1 MYLNRWNLHK
11 NIAWKPITS
20 NSIVPSNSR
29 PLTGNEEVPNGA
41 DFKARPIKHWRKQLI
56 PISNNNSRMIGIP
69 SDLPGGSVYL
79 GQSNTGCSNCDESSN
94 SHIIKENIYLITN
107 SSLIGDKFYD
117 SDNNK
122 VVCIACN
129 PENNRIK
136 SAVTLIN
143 KKYYSD
149 RKAYLKSRCL
159 TYEQKLSTI
168 KDPNVS
174 YVDSEG
180 NIIYPSNSSNGSQV
194 RLSTNCSKAC
204 YDTSGNYTTSTT
216 IYKPNNAQYGVQG
229 AVSSGSRIDRLKYN
243 IITKNGNSFRSA
255 WGDEGANAGKYRGT
269 TTPYFL
275 KNKYQSCVNNRRNG
289 NNKLCY

>member
-1 MYLNRWNLHK
+1 M
-11 NIAWKPITS
+11 ASEPIQS
-20 NSIVPSNSR
+20 EPF
-29 PLTGNEEVPNGA
+29 LTEGLSLGVPNDSA
-41 DFKARPIKHWRKQLI
+41 TD
-56 PISNNNSRMIGIP
+56 ISSI
-69 SDLPGGSVYL
+69 
-79 GQSNTGCSNCDESSN
+79 
-94 SHIIKENIYLITN
+94 
-107 SSLIGDKFYD
+107 
-117 SDNNK
+117 DNA
-122 VVCIACN
+122 I
-129 PENNRIK
+129 
-136 SAVTLIN
+136 
-143 KKYYSD
+143 
-149 RKAYLKSRCL
+149 
-159 TYEQKLSTI
+159 
-168 KDPNVS
+168 